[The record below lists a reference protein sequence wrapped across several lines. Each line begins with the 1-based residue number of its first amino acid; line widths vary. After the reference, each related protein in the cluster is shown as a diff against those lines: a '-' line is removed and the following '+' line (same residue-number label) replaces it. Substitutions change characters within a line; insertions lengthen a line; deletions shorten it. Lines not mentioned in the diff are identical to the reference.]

1 MNAKDKITK
10 KSELLL
16 SVLIYAQKNKIDINN
31 RGEVKKIIK
40 FLSVPIEKDE
50 IEKFIDLVQD
60 TDTYMDL
67 LESKRNH
74 KKSKATN

>member
-1 MNAKDKITK
+1 MNTKDKIAK

-40 FLSVPIEKDE
+40 FLSIPIEHDE
-50 IEKFIDLVQD
+50 LEKFIDLVQD

-67 LESKRNH
+67 LESKRNR
-74 KKSKATN
+74 SKAKTTN